1 MSAKAKISFTQYPP
15 AKAGGNCKSRLH
27 IPQLKQGAIANHAFS
42 CRLKPKS
49 PSLNIPQLKQGAIAN
64 HTLHQYPTAQA
75 GGNYKSCFR
84 LRPNPKITLLH
95 HPTPKEAGNSKD
107 RLHLRP

>member
-64 HTLHQYPTAQA
+64 HTLPQYPTAKA
-75 GGNYKSCFR
+75 GGICKSRSPCR
-84 LRPNPKITLLH
+84 LKPKSPSLNIPQLKQGAIANH
-95 HPTPKEAGNSKD
+95 AYISPS
-107 RLHLRP
+107 